1 MNTFKTADN
10 NSKQEFENARFKSL
24 LNSMKFFLIGRENE
38 LLSFDKIKKGLGLRN
53 QRYLGIK
60 TVKIDE
66 IVGSVDR
73 YKDFDKHF
81 LPKKTHLIQ
90 RWANIYRAFSSDIAL
105 PLVKLYKVGNIY
117 FVVDG
122 NHRVS
127 VAKKVGA
134 RYIDAEVT
142 EFITKIPVTR
152 NMDPKDM
159 FILTERENFLDLTK
173 LKKNRPDAKINI
185 TIPGKYNFILKQI
198 NKLMNQLNEDKK
210 EGEEKINFEEASLY
224 WYDNIYLPAIS
235 IINHY
240 RIMENFPTRTESDLY
255 VWINEHKRYLSL
267 KYGRPI
273 VLKFAAKDFSRKYK
287 EKLWLRIKLKIINLR
302 YKILSKLRTK
312 PSSKRF

>member
-1 MNTFKTADN
+1 MNTFKTADS
-10 NSKQEFENARFKSL
+10 NSEQEFENARFKSL

-38 LLSFDKIKKGLGLRN
+38 LLSFSKIKKGLGLHN

-81 LPKKTHLIQ
+81 LPKKTFLMQ
-90 RWANIYRAFSSDIAL
+90 RWANIHKAFSADIIL

-134 RYIDAEVT
+134 KYIDAEVT

-173 LKKNRPDAKINI
+173 LKKNRPDVKINI
-185 TIPGKYNFILKQI
+185 TIPGKYSFLLKQI

-210 EGEEKINFEEASLY
+210 EGEEN

-240 RIMENFPTRTESDLY
+240 RIMENFPTRTEPDLY

-312 PSSKRF
+312 PSNG